1 MIWWGIAGLSLLSFA
16 TVFFTAFWHGKTG
29 DAGQTMPQTDLPPA
43 AAPTQTT
50 ATAKPKYQIGDVV
63 DDDDDD
69 DDDDD
74 LDDDFG
80 YIEYRTAQARNDA
93 TLNPR
98 AVAGAQS
105 LIIGGQD
112 AIVSANAG
120 AAADART
127 DVNLPKTGA
136 TTKNTKNLIFASVFA
151 AVPVIAAFGIYIWQG
166 HPDMPA
172 RPYAERTS
180 ERNIAAAAAA
190 AADPDDP
197 DAQTDKQI
205 RRLLGQIVIS
215 LESNPRNLQGWLVL
229 ARGSLRLGDI
239 ERAVAA
245 YRRAYAL
252 SGQNPLLAIE
262 YADTRITAQGG
273 QIDEISRNLV
283 LHALGQMPNHRL
295 SRYYYG
301 IMLEQQGHLMQS
313 LHVLRDL
320 IHDLP
325 ADAPLSASTAA
336 EIASLEAQL
345 EASENN
351 KNSATNRSN

>member
-1 MIWWGIAGLSLLSFA
+1 MIWLGIAGLSVLSFV
-16 TVFFTAFWHGKTG
+16 TVFFTAFWRGKN
-29 DAGQTMPQTDLPPA
+29 A
-43 AAPTQTT
+43 AAPNAASPTVSGTSLPAT
-50 ATAKPKYQIGDVV
+50 AGDTPAKPKYQIGDVV

-69 DDDDD
+69 DDDFDDD
-74 LDDDFG
+74 LD
-80 YIEYRTAQARNDA
+80 YIAYRPAPQTAGTAA
-93 TLNPR
+93 VPVANPS
-98 AVAGAQS
+98 AS
-105 LIIGGQD
+105 LTVP
-112 AIVSANAG
+112 AENT
-120 AAADART
+120 AAADNSAALNANT
-127 DVNLPKTGA
+127 GPKPA
-136 TTKNTKNLIFASVFA
+136 IWA
-151 AVPVIAAFGIYIWQG
+151 ALLAIVPVIAAFGIYMWQG

-172 RPYAERTS
+172 RPYADRAS

-190 AADPDDP
+190 AVDSDDP

-239 ERAVAA
+239 DRAVAA

-273 QIDEISRNLV
+273 QIDEVSRNLV

-301 IMLEQQGHLMQS
+301 VMLEQQGHLMQS

-320 IHDLP
+320 VRDLP
-325 ADAPLSASTAA
+325 SDAPLHASTAA
-336 EIASLEAQL
+336 EIASLEAQI
-345 EASENN
+345 EASENS
-351 KNSATNRSN
+351 KNSTSNRDN

>member
-1 MIWWGIAGLSLLSFA
+1 MIWWSIAGLSFLSFV
-16 TVFFTAFWHGKTG
+16 TVFFTAFWRGQQG
-29 DAGQTMPQTDLPPA
+29 DTPPLPAGQSHR
-43 AAPTQTT
+43 APTPE
-50 ATAKPKYQIGDVV
+50 AIAKPKYQIGDVV
-63 DDDDDD
+63 DDDDE
-69 DDDDD
+69 DD
-74 LDDDFG
+74 LDDDFD
-80 YIEYRTAQARNDA
+80 YIEYRSAQTRHSDGTVVSHTGTVAMGEA
-93 TLNPR
+93 SPPPFASSTSSPQTLTPAASN
-98 AVAGAQS
+98 
-105 LIIGGQD
+105 GGQNAQKIMISAVMA
-112 AIVSANAG
+112 AI
-120 AAADART
+120 
-127 DVNLPKTGA
+127 
-136 TTKNTKNLIFASVFA
+136 
-151 AVPVIAAFGIYIWQG
+151 PVVAAFGIYMWQG

-172 RPYAERTS
+172 RPYAERAS

-190 AADPDDP
+190 SADPDDP
-197 DAQTDKQI
+197 AAQTDKQI

-301 IMLEQQGHLMQS
+301 IMLEQQGHLTQS

-345 EASENN
+345 EASENA
-351 KNSATNRSN
+351 KNSAASNDN

>member
-16 TVFFTAFWHGKTG
+16 TVFFTAFWRGKTG
-29 DAGQTMPQTDLPPA
+29 DAGSVPA
-43 AAPTQTT
+43 NSGAPASAAVHMAQTT

-69 DDDDD
+69 DD
-74 LDDDFG
+74 LDDDD
-80 YIEYRTAQARNDA
+80 YIAYRTAQARND
-93 TLNPR
+93 TVLNPPPVAS
-98 AVAGAQS
+98 AVQQPV
-105 LIIGGQD
+105 I
-112 AIVSANAG
+112 SANN
-120 AAADART
+120 ADSA
-127 DVNLPKTGA
+127 NSGLPQNGKDTQK
-136 TTKNTKNLIFASVFA
+136 TKNMILAIMFA
-151 AVPVIAAFGIYIWQG
+151 AVPVMVAIGIYMWQG
-166 HPDMPA
+166 NPEMPA
-172 RPYAERTS
+172 RPYAERAS

-215 LESNPRNLQGWLVL
+215 LEANPRNLQGWLVL

-239 ERAVAA
+239 DRAVAA

-262 YADTRITAQGG
+262 YADTRITAKGG

-301 IMLEQQGHLMQS
+301 VMLEQQGHLTQS

-320 IHDLP
+320 INDLP

-336 EIASLEAQL
+336 EISSLEARI
-345 EASENN
+345 EASENS
-351 KNSATNRSN
+351 KNSATKPDN